1 MVRYQIQRSRKLS
14 RYSELEDPAFRSR
27 CISIA
32 ATGMS
37 RRGVAAAVGVDAG
50 TIRNWI
56 GKGKAFPNEEPWGSF
71 AVDYERAERGL
82 EGAAVGTISLTV
94 QRLFALSQRA
104 TNGDE
109 EAGLILA
116 SHGPQLKELMNVLAS
131 RWPKDWGTSK
141 HREPDADF
149 SADEYLDSH
158 AMTREQLG
166 AVFADPPEK
175 IKQALQDQA
184 HAVYRI
190 LLEAGFDP
198 SAPVQRKATEDDDAR
213 PSEAMAEERQQP
225 EPEPDSMGG
234 AD

>member
-1 MVRYQIQRSRKLS
+1 
-14 RYSELEDPAFRSR
+14 
-27 CISIA
+27 
-32 ATGMS
+32 MS

-56 GKGKAFPNEEPWGSF
+56 GKGKAYPDEEPWGSF

-94 QRLFALSQRA
+94 QRLFSLAQRA

-116 SHGPQLKELMNVLAS
+116 SHGPQMKELLNVLSA
-131 RWPKDWGTSK
+131 RFPKDWGTSK
-141 HREPDADF
+141 HRESEADF
-149 SADEYLDSH
+149 SADEYLDAH

-175 IKQALQDQA
+175 IRQALADQA
-184 HAVYRI
+184 PAVYRI
-190 LLEAGFDP
+190 LVEAGFDP
-198 SAPVQRKATEDDDAR
+198 SAPVQRKATDDDDGGPTGVDSKDEQSAR
-213 PSEAMAEERQQP
+213 QHG
-225 EPEPDSMGG
+225 EPDADADASGG